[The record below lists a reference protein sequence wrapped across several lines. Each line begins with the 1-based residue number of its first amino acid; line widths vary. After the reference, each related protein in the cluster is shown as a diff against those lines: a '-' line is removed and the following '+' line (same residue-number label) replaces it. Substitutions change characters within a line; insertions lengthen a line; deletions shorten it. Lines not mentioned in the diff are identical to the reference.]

1 MSDTENLTALDDRP
15 AAKRPLLILDLDE
28 TLVHTVETPLA
39 GLTPDFVL
47 GELTVYLRP
56 HVVQFLQRMQAVYD
70 LAIWS
75 AGGSGYVEPTV
86 AFLFDHAGLRPPVF
100 VWSSRRCSRRFD
112 HETHEVYYIK
122 DLKKVRKKGFDANRM
137 LIVDDL
143 ERNATRNYG
152 SAVYL
157 RPFEG
162 AQDDDEL
169 VHLAAYLET
178 LSTHPNFRTVE
189 KRYWRLSR

>member
-1 MSDTENLTALDDRP
+1 MSDTENLTAN
-15 AAKRPLLILDLDE
+15 ARPLLILDLDE
-28 TLVHTVETPLA
+28 TLVHTVETPLPV
-39 GLTPDFVL
+39 LTPDFVL

-86 AFLFDHAGLRPPVF
+86 AFLFAHAGLRPPVF
-100 VWSSRRCSRRFD
+100 VWSSRRCTRKFD

-122 DLKKVRKKGFDANRM
+122 DLKKVRNKGFDGNRM

-169 VHLAAYLET
+169 VHLAAYLEG
-178 LSTHPNFRTVE
+178 LASHPNFRTVE
-189 KRYWRLSR
+189 KRYWRRPR